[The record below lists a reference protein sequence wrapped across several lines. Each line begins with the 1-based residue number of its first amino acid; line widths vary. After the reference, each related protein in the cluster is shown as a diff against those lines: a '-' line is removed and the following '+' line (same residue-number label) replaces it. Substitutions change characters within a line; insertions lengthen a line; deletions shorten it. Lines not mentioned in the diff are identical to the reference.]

1 MKFRWFRYCSALPL
15 LAACSGSGEGAEAPV
30 AQRQQALDG
39 VFETNKFFGRVGFS
53 NDPTSDAGAL
63 LLGHVGSQ
71 GCYVQGDST
80 SVAGLSASSTSSSAG
95 LLCDY
100 ELSAETQEGGVTYRL
115 RGHRAGYWTNFVTDQ
130 VLEPKAV
137 SPAGTEV
144 DITECVGLRKVNF
157 RDCDGNPAEP
167 NSVSINAPYFKSGD
181 SWYAI
186 LRSGTAGNLT
196 VTYTTGT
203 DVYQDTVSR
212 QATVAY
218 TSTCDVIQEDAP
230 AETVDT
236 CVGEGGDELG
246 ELQGRFEV
254 IGEPLVR
261 ELHVYGQ
268 NGPDGNQ
275 RYFRQA
281 GFDSGADEWLLPNM
295 VPGTYT
301 QLWGQSGIRTG
312 YGHTQFAVQFTE
324 ATVLAG
330 QTVVPSRAGEFPF
343 VMNPAV
349 VSGNIRLWDPTLAD
363 LGIAGS
369 FAHLVRA
376 ADTLDAAGLP
386 AGGDVGGLSSVT
398 AYSWPAVSHTSF
410 AGAFDTAAGEL
421 RTTYELPVMSTYD
434 DLRNWDDYLTL
445 AFRSTFSAA
454 DPDDYR
460 YGNLHLRKNPR
471 NLALA
476 GGDAATRDYDVCFGE
491 VDLSMFLLGGDEL
504 FSPRVS
510 LNGTVP
516 ASDSDAGYSVSGWFY
531 GSPISRETRSTDARV
546 VFPVPAGTYELAP
559 AAEVVNEN
567 GVQASVNFSRLQLS
581 VECGDRSNP
590 NPFVTVEAN
599 LASQCAGAVSTSAS
613 IRVDSRGADTERVWY
628 TINDGEEIEVCSSDC
643 GPNPQYDI
651 EVPTSALNACA
662 NVLKVYATSSVL
674 PGRPGSVGKTII
686 NDVPG
691 AGCAAECPREG
702 ACLVGTDG
710 LDIRDRA
717 RVLTSAAGGNVEIGA
732 DALVS
737 SFVEAAGNAF
747 VRERAQVGGTLSVEG
762 SYTHQ
767 NHVVL
772 GGLVNPADV
781 TLPVLASRVV
791 DAASGWQEVPND
803 AVRTLAPGRYG
814 NMTVRARST
823 VTLTAGEYHFATLL
837 VEPDVTLVLD
847 TSAGPIHLL
856 VQGNVTFESRIT
868 YQSADSSRVLL
879 YSNGQNVTLHP
890 QQTFPGS
897 ILAPQAHIAVQP
909 FVTVDGCIAG
919 RFVRVEADSVVNDG
933 TPVTGG
939 GGGTGSGG
947 GTGGTGGTGGGG
959 TGGGGSG
966 GSLQGALSVTSS
978 WETGY
983 CAEVSVT
990 NTGSAPISTWSAE
1003 LTLGDAAVNNYWNG
1017 TFAVSG
1023 QVATVTPV
1031 AWNGTLSAGAS
1042 TSFGF
1047 CASKSSAS
1055 AEPSLVNV
1063 Q

>member
-15 LAACSGSGEGAEAPV
+15 LAACSGSGEGTEGPV
-30 AQRQQALDG
+30 GKHQQALDG
-39 VFETNKFFGRVGFS
+39 VFETNKFFGQVGFS
-53 NDPTSDAGAL
+53 NDPSSDAGAL
-63 LLGHVGSQ
+63 LLGHVGPH
-71 GCYVQGDST
+71 GCYVEGYST
-80 SVAGLSASSTSSSAG
+80 SVSGLSASTSSHDPG

-100 ELSAETQEGGVTYRL
+100 ELSAETQDGGVTYRL
-115 RGHRAGYWTNFVTDQ
+115 RGHRAGYWTDFVSGQ
-130 VLEPKAV
+130 ELQPKAV
-137 SPAGTEV
+137 SPQGTQV
-144 DITECVGLRKVNF
+144 DITECVGLRKVSF
-157 RDCDGNPAEP
+157 RDCDGNPVEP
-167 NSVSINAPYFKSGD
+167 NSVGINAPYFKAGD
-181 SWYAI
+181 SWYAM
-186 LRSGTAGNLT
+186 LRAGTTGSLT
-196 VTYTTGT
+196 VTYTMGT
-203 DVYQDTVSR
+203 DVYVDTVSR
-212 QATVAY
+212 QATVEYA
-218 TSTCDVIQEDAP
+218 STCDVIEEDAP
-230 AETVDT
+230 ADFIDA
-236 CVGEGGDELG
+236 CVGEGSDQLG
-246 ELQGRFEV
+246 ALQGRFQV

-268 NGPDGNQ
+268 NGPDANQ
-275 RYFRQA
+275 RFFRQP
-281 GFDSGADEWLLPNM
+281 GFDSATDEWLLPNM

-301 QLWGQSGIRTG
+301 QLWGQSAIRTG
-312 YGHTQFAVQFTE
+312 YAHTQFAVHFTE

-330 QTVVPSRAGEFPF
+330 QTVVPSRAGGSEFPF
-343 VMNPAV
+343 VMTPAV

-363 LGIAGS
+363 LGTAGS

-376 ADTLDAAGLP
+376 ADTVDAAGLP
-386 AGGDVGGLSSVT
+386 TGGDVGGLSSVT
-398 AYSWPAVSHTSF
+398 AHSWPAASHTSF

-434 DLRNWDDYLTL
+434 ELRNWDDYLTL
-445 AFRSTFSAA
+445 AFRSAFSAA

-476 GGDAATRDYDVCFGE
+476 GGDAATRDYDVCFAE

-510 LNGTVP
+510 LNGSVP
-516 ASDSDAGYSVSGWFY
+516 PSDTDAGYTVSGWFY
-531 GSPISRETRSTDARV
+531 GSPVSRDTRSTDARV

-599 LASQCAGAVSTSAS
+599 LASQCAGAVSTAAT
-613 IRVDSRGADTERVWY
+613 IRVDSRGAATDRVWY
-628 TINDGEEIEVCSSDC
+628 TINDGEEVEVCSSNC
-643 GPNPQYDI
+643 GANPSYEI
-651 EVPTSALNACA
+651 EVPTSALAACT
-662 NVLKVYATSSVL
+662 NVLQVYATSSVL

-702 ACLVGTDG
+702 ACLVGTEG

-737 SFVEAAGNAF
+737 RNVDAAGNAF
-747 VRERAQVGGTLSVEG
+747 VRERANVGGTLSVEG
-762 SYTHQ
+762 SYSHQ

-772 GGLVNPADV
+772 GGLVHPADV
-781 TLPVLASRVV
+781 TLPTLASRTVN
-791 DAASGWQEVPND
+791 AATGWQEVPND
-803 AVRTLAPGRYG
+803 AVRTLAPGSYG

-823 VTLTAGEYHFATLL
+823 VTLTAGEYHFATLI
-837 VEPDVTLVLD
+837 VEPDVRLVLD
-847 TSAGPIHLL
+847 TSAGPITLL
-856 VQGNVTFESRIT
+856 VQGNVTFESRIR
-868 YQSADSSRVLL
+868 YQTTGSSDVLL

-890 QQTFPGS
+890 QQTFPGA

-919 RFVRVEADSVVNDG
+919 RFVRIEADSVVNDG

-939 GGGTGSGG
+939 GSTGGSGG
-947 GTGGTGGTGGGG
+947 GNGGGNPLPG
-959 TGGGGSG
+959 R
-966 GSLQGALSVTSS
+966 LQGALTVTSS
-978 WETGY
+978 WQTGY

-990 NTGSAPISTWSAE
+990 NTGSAPVTTWNAE
-1003 LTLGDAAVNNYWNG
+1003 VTLGEATVNNSWNG

-1023 QVATVTPV
+1023 HVARVTPA
-1031 AWNGTLSAGAS
+1031 AWNGTLNAGAS
-1042 TSFGF
+1042 ASFGF
-1047 CASKSSAS
+1047 CATKQAPG
-1055 AEPSLVNV
+1055 AQPALVSV